1 MIWSAV
7 ARLAAAC
14 AGQESAV
21 VVVVFVEGAIVV
33 VVAAVPVVGLW
44 EELVGRIVCWKR
56 GLFVHSSAGPSP
68 I

>member
-1 MIWSAV
+1 MIWSVV

-21 VVVVFVEGAIVV
+21 VVVVFVEEAIVV
-33 VVAAVPVVGLW
+33 VVAAVLDVGLW
-44 EELVGRIVCWKR
+44 EELVGRMVYWRR